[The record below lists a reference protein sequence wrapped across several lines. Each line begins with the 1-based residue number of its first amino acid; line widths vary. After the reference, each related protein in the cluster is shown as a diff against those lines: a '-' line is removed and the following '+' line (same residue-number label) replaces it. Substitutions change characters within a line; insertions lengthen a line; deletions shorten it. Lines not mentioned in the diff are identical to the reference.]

1 MLREEIA
8 FVRDSVIQTE
18 ALKPKIACMEG
29 SAKPRPPSLV
39 GSAKS
44 MRSESLGGDL
54 PVTAGIKVE
63 RIVFSRG
70 CRFC

>member
-1 MLREEIA
+1 ML
-8 FVRDSVIQTE
+8 TE
-18 ALKPKIACMEG
+18 ALKSKVACMEG

-44 MRSESLGGDL
+44 VRSESLGGDL
-54 PVTAGIKVE
+54 PVTAGMKVE

>member
-8 FVRDSVIQTE
+8 FVRDSVMLTE
-18 ALKPKIACMEG
+18 ALKSKIACMEG